1 MSEKKQITVC
11 ICYDGDEEKLNKT
24 MASFGDSYAARV
36 KTVVLERRE
45 QEESCGAGVGADR
58 GAAENSGYDM
68 AGKGDGGIVWCCD
81 AAMAAAQVTT
91 EFVTVISA
99 GETWHG
105 SALEQAVQYLS
116 SVGDAADA
124 VLCEHVTRKTPAK
137 DSASAG
143 GKVVSL
149 AKAKEIL
156 RLPGSLRGIIFRT
169 EAVLEQLPE
178 LIGEEGWDELAL
190 CRILAQKQTV
200 AFAKDLC
207 FYAEA
212 VFPRLD
218 GFRQEWLDGGW
229 YTRRLQRIESL
240 LAADASLFLQAQA
253 LSEIGIFFGANA
265 GKQNKNVLQG
275 DGLRAFLS
283 GCGSC
288 LRKISGE
295 LLVVDE
301 KAHPERRMS
310 HGLWSALEDV
320 KYGQL
325 PGLKLSELD
334 FCPSVTLELLE
345 YENGRLH
352 LDASVD
358 RFLISQEHME
368 LRMRQNGENVPVRFT
383 KRFGGAGFFGE
394 KIGVKAPFAAD
405 LSVESLG
412 RVSDLTFWAF
422 DGIREVQ
429 LPVIT
434 LDYQS
439 KVTMQ
444 LKNSYWCFN
453 SYMVTLEREISK
465 TKNKTDGEAVSEKNR
480 TENMST
486 GSKFSEKNIAQA
498 GKQTA
503 VSKKCPCPGKNSV
516 LAVKICKYGKAQRLR
531 RELALLKEIATAPY
545 GSKKMFAMRCL
556 YWLTKPVYGRK
567 NIWLT
572 FDKLYK
578 GGDCGEYFYRYMR
591 TRRGEVDP
599 YYIIRSDVPDGK
611 RLAQEGLHPLYYLT
625 WKQRLIYL
633 HASMIFA
640 THSSV
645 HGFCGFSK
653 WEVRFVQD
661 LLKASNTCIQHG
673 LSVQDLTL
681 DSNRIINN
689 NKRYYCASPCEIE
702 NLSRPEY
709 DYDREVLR
717 LTGLARY
724 DGLVNREQKQ
734 ILITPTWRAYIAMP
748 AVMGSARPYNPEFKH
763 TEYYRVFQQLLENE
777 KLKETAKRTGYRI
790 IYLLHPILS
799 AQKEDFKVSGNVE
812 ILPATEINYEE
823 ILTQSSLMVTDY
835 SGVQFD
841 FAYMRKPVVYFHPPT
856 LPPHFLDGGFSY
868 EKQGFGEICQSV
880 EELVEELCNYL
891 ESGCALK
898 EVYRERENAFFAF
911 GDHENCRRIFEDA
924 MEYQLDAS
932 GEKPLFKKT
941 QESVEQ

>member
-11 ICYDGDEEKLNKT
+11 ICCDGDEEKRNKT
-24 MASFGDSYAARV
+24 IASFGDSYAAQV
-36 KTVVLERRE
+36 KTVVLERHE
-45 QEESCGAGVGADR
+45 QGMCSDESAGAGRD
-58 GAAENSGYDM
+58 AAENSGYGM
-68 AGKGDGGIVWCCD
+68 AGKGPENASEAAIKEKVEKGDGSIVWCCD
-81 AAMAAAQVTT
+81 ATMAAAQAAT

-105 SALEQAVQYLS
+105 TALEQAVQYLLTA
-116 SVGDAADA
+116 GDEADA

-137 DSASAG
+137 DGTSAG
-143 GKVVSL
+143 GKIVSL
-149 AKAKEIL
+149 ESAKEIL

-169 EAVLEQLPE
+169 RAVREELPK

-190 CRILAQKQTV
+190 CRVLEKKRTI
-200 AFAKDLC
+200 AFAKDLYFC
-207 FYAEA
+207 AES

-218 GFRQEWLDGGW
+218 GFRKEWLDGGW
-229 YTRRLQRIESL
+229 YVRRLQQLESH
-240 LAADASLFLQAQA
+240 LAADNSLFLQAQV
-253 LSEIGIFFGANA
+253 LSEIGIFFSANA
-265 GKQNKNVLQG
+265 GKQNKNVLPKEA
-275 DGLRAFLS
+275 LHAFLA

-320 KYGQL
+320 KYRQI
-325 PGLKLSELD
+325 PELKLSGLD
-334 FCPSVTLELLE
+334 FLPAVTLELLE
-345 YENGRLH
+345 CENGKLH
-352 LDASVD
+352 LDASVE
-358 RFLISQEHME
+358 RFLVSQEHME
-368 LRMRQNGENVPVRFT
+368 IRLRQNGKRVPIRFT

-394 KIGVKAPFAAD
+394 KIGVKAPFTAE
-405 LSVESLG
+405 LPVESLG
-412 RVSDLTFWAF
+412 KTSELTFWAF
-422 DGIREVQ
+422 DGTDEVQ

-439 KVTMQ
+439 KVTMH
-444 LKNSYWCFN
+444 LRNSYWCFE
-453 SYMVTLEREISK
+453 SYMVTLERKKPEVQSQAGEEADSEKKRMEDTQTEQKFSK
-465 TKNKTDGEAVSEKNR
+465 KNKV
-480 TENMST
+480 
-486 GSKFSEKNIAQA
+486 
-498 GKQTA
+498 QTA
-503 VSKKCPCPGKNSV
+503 VSKKCPRPGKNSV
-516 LAVKICKYGKAQRLR
+516 LSIKICKFGKAQRLR
-531 RELALLKEIATAPY
+531 RELSLLKEIAAAPY
-545 GSKKMFAMRCL
+545 GSKKMFVMRSL
-556 YWLTKPVYGRK
+556 YWLTRPVYGRK

-591 TRRGEVDP
+591 TRKGEVDP

-611 RLAQEGLHPLYYLT
+611 RLAAEGLQPLYYLT

-661 LLKASNTCIQHG
+661 LLKATNTCIQHG

-681 DSNRIINN
+681 DSNRIMNN

-709 DYDREVLR
+709 DYSQEVLR

-748 AVMGSARPYNPEFKH
+748 AVMGSSRPYNPEFKH
-763 TEYYRVFQQLLENE
+763 TEYYRIFQKLLENE

-799 AQKEDFKVSGNVE
+799 AQKDDFEVSGNVE

-868 EKQGFGEICQSV
+868 GEQGFGEICQSV
-880 EELVEELCNYL
+880 DELVDELCDYL

-898 EVYRERENAFFAF
+898 AKYRAREDAFFAF
-911 GDHENCRRIFEDA
+911 ADHENCRRIFEDA
-924 MEYQLDAS
+924 MEYQRMYRS
-932 GEKPLFKKT
+932 
-941 QESVEQ
+941 

>member
-24 MASFGDSYAARV
+24 IASFGDSYAARV
-36 KTVVLERRE
+36 KAVVLEHDG
-45 QEESCGAGVGADR
+45 QELSDVGADR
-58 GAAENSGYDM
+58 AFSERDRTEGAGRKR
-68 AGKGDGGIVWCCD
+68 KGMTEAAVVRSAKKDDSSMERQADIDLLWCVTKEQ
-81 AAMAAAQVTT
+81 AAAQTT
-91 EFVTVISA
+91 TDFVTVISA

-105 SALEQAVQYLS
+105 TALEQEVQYLS

-169 EAVLEQLPE
+169 EAIREQLPE
-178 LIGEEGWDELAL
+178 LIGEDGWDELRL
-190 CRILAQKQTV
+190 CRILGRKQTV
-200 AFAKDLC
+200 AFAKDLY
-207 FYAEA
+207 FYAES
-212 VFPRLD
+212 VFPSLD

-229 YTRRLQRIESL
+229 YVRRLRQIEVL
-240 LAADASLFLQAQA
+240 LAADTSLFLQAQA
-253 LSEIGIFFGANA
+253 LSEIGVFFSANT

-275 DGLRAFLS
+275 GELHTFLS
-283 GCGSC
+283 GCGKC
-288 LRKISGE
+288 LRQISGE

-301 KAHPERRMS
+301 KAHLERRIS

-325 PGLKLSELD
+325 SGLKLSELD
-334 FCPSVTLELLE
+334 FLPAVTLELLE

-352 LDASVD
+352 LDASME
-358 RFLISQEHME
+358 RFLVGQEHME
-368 LRMRQNGENVPVRFT
+368 ICLKQNGKRVPIRFT

-394 KIGVKAPFAAD
+394 KIGVKAPFAAE
-405 LSVESLG
+405 LPVESLG
-412 RVSDLTFWAF
+412 KTSNLTFWAY
-422 DGIREVQ
+422 DGTEEVQ

-444 LKNSYWCFN
+444 LKNSYWCFD
-453 SYMVTLEREISK
+453 SYMVTLER
-465 TKNKTDGEAVSEKNR
+465 KN
-480 TENMST
+480 TE
-486 GSKFSEKNIAQA
+486 
-498 GKQTA
+498 
-503 VSKKCPCPGKNSV
+503 KNSV
-516 LAVKICKYGKAQRLR
+516 LAIKISKTGKVQRLR

-545 GSKKMFAMRCL
+545 GSKKMFVMRSL

-611 RLAQEGLHPLYYLT
+611 RMAQEGLNPLYYLT

-661 LLKASNTCIQHG
+661 LLKATNTCIQHG

-709 DYDREVLR
+709 DYGQEVLR

-763 TEYYRVFQQLLENE
+763 TEYYRVFQELLENE
-777 KLKETAKRTGYRI
+777 KLKEAAKRTGCRI

-799 AQKEDFKVSGNVE
+799 AQKDDFKVGGNVE
-812 ILPATEINYEE
+812 ILPATEINYED

-856 LPPHFLDGGFSY
+856 LPPHFLDSGFSY
-868 EKQGFGEICQSV
+868 EEQGFGEICQSV
-880 EELVEELCNYL
+880 DELVDELCNYL

-898 EVYRERENAFFAF
+898 EKYREREDAFFAF
-911 GDHENCRRIFEDA
+911 QDHGNCRRIFEDA
-924 MEYQLDAS
+924 LEYQRTHR
-932 GEKPLFKKT
+932 P
-941 QESVEQ
+941 

>member
-1 MSEKKQITVC
+1 MTGKEPKHTP
-11 ICYDGDEEKLNKT
+11 E
-24 MASFGDSYAARV
+24 AA
-36 KTVVLERRE
+36 LRE
-45 QEESCGAGVGADR
+45 NV
-58 GAAENSGYDM
+58 
-68 AGKGDGGIVWCCD
+68 GKGDGDIVWCRD

-99 GETWHG
+99 GEAWHKA
-105 SALEQAVQYLS
+105 ALEQALQYLA
-116 SVGDAADA
+116 SVQDAADA

-137 DSASAG
+137 DSTSAD

-149 AKAKEIL
+149 TKAKEIL

-169 EAVLEQLPE
+169 EAIREELPE
-178 LIGEEGWDELAL
+178 LIGEDGWEELSL
-190 CRILAQKQTV
+190 CQVLGRKQTV
-200 AFAKDLC
+200 AFVKNLY
-207 FYAEA
+207 FYAKS

-229 YTRRLQRIESL
+229 YVRRLKRIESL
-240 LAADASLFLQAQA
+240 LAEDGSLFLQAQA
-253 LSEIGIFFGANA
+253 LSEIGIFFSANA

-352 LDASVD
+352 VDASVD
-358 RFLISQEHME
+358 RFLIRQEHME
-368 LRMRQNGENVPVRFT
+368 LRMKQDGKMVPIRFT

-405 LSVESLG
+405 LPVESLG
-412 RVSDLTFWAF
+412 RTSDLTFWAF
-422 DGIREVQ
+422 DGTQEVQ

-444 LKNSYWCFN
+444 LKNSYWCFEN
-453 SYMVTLEREISK
+453 DMVTLERKNTATESRMEETKTRPELLKKDAAPSGKRTAASK
-465 TKNKTDGEAVSEKNR
+465 GR
-480 TENMST
+480 
-486 GSKFSEKNIAQA
+486 
-498 GKQTA
+498 
-503 VSKKCPCPGKNSV
+503 PCPEKNSV
-516 LAVKICKYGKAQRLR
+516 LAIRICRAGKAQRLR

-545 GSKKMFAMRCL
+545 GSRKMFVMRSL

-611 RLAQEGLHPLYYLT
+611 RLTQEGLHPLYYLT

-661 LLKASNTCIQHG
+661 LLKATNTCIQHG

-748 AVMGSARPYNPEFKH
+748 AVMGSSRPYNPEFKH

-777 KLKETAKRTGYRI
+777 TLKETAKRTGYRI

-799 AQKEDFKVSGNVE
+799 AQKEDFRVSGNVE

-868 EKQGFGEICQSV
+868 EEQGFGEICQSV
-880 EELVEELCNYL
+880 EELVEELCGYL

-898 EVYRERENAFFAF
+898 EAYRAREDAFFAF

-924 MEYQLDAS
+924 LEYQRTRRL
-932 GEKPLFKKT
+932 
-941 QESVEQ
+941 